1 MLVLIPSAGV
11 GSRLDYHTQHFNK
24 AMIQIGDLPIIS
36 HIVEAYPQNTKFII
50 MLGYKGD
57 HIKQY
62 LNLTYGNKKFIF
74 IEVKNFNGLG
84 SGLTLTLKK
93 ALPLIDRPFF
103 FHANDTIVKDKNFYK
118 NIKRNTMFLHN
129 GPADSMRFATVELKK
144 QINHKLNHYIK
155 NCYNYT
161 GLAYVKDY
169 QLFKKIIK
177 DSHNNFGELSYF
189 KNIQFNNIDFK
200 FVKYWHDIGSH
211 DTKTL
216 AEKTFRKR
224 NILPKSDQGIFFKN
238 NKVIKFFINPKTI
251 IKRYKRSIILKDF
264 VPKIL
269 NKKSFFY
276 VYKFERGTIFSKLTN
291 KKLEFKKLLDYLNK
305 SFWIKKKLN
314 KTKKYLFDKLCY
326 NFYYEK
332 TQTRINVLYEK
343 NNVRDEKN
351 IINNIQLPSLD
362 NLLKKIDW
370 KKINDGVP
378 SNFHGDLHFENIIF
392 NRVRRKYTLLD
403 WRDDFSGI
411 LDYGDLYYDL
421 AKLNH
426 GLIIDHNIVSEEKYN
441 IQINKNNI
449 NLDFYFSKDNSNCQ
463 KILTNFLIKQKL
475 SIYKINILTALIFLN
490 IAGLHHYPYSI
501 FLYYLGKAHLNESL
515 KRENSKKI
523 ICIKKKK

>member
-103 FHANDTIVKDKNFYK
+103 FHANDTIIKDKNFYK

-189 KNIQFNNIDFK
+189 KNIQFK
-200 FVKYWHDIGSH
+200 IG
-211 DTKTL
+211 
-216 AEKTFRKR
+216 
-224 NILPKSDQGIFFKN
+224 
-238 NKVIKFFINPKTI
+238 
-251 IKRYKRSIILKDF
+251 
-264 VPKIL
+264 
-269 NKKSFFY
+269 
-276 VYKFERGTIFSKLTN
+276 
-291 KKLEFKKLLDYLNK
+291 
-305 SFWIKKKLN
+305 
-314 KTKKYLFDKLCY
+314 
-326 NFYYEK
+326 
-332 TQTRINVLYEK
+332 
-343 NNVRDEKN
+343 
-351 IINNIQLPSLD
+351 
-362 NLLKKIDW
+362 
-370 KKINDGVP
+370 
-378 SNFHGDLHFENIIF
+378 
-392 NRVRRKYTLLD
+392 
-403 WRDDFSGI
+403 
-411 LDYGDLYYDL
+411 
-421 AKLNH
+421 
-426 GLIIDHNIVSEEKYN
+426 
-441 IQINKNNI
+441 
-449 NLDFYFSKDNSNCQ
+449 
-463 KILTNFLIKQKL
+463 
-475 SIYKINILTALIFLN
+475 
-490 IAGLHHYPYSI
+490 
-501 FLYYLGKAHLNESL
+501 
-515 KRENSKKI
+515 
-523 ICIKKKK
+523 